1 MNYKTLSLFHQFE
14 MEVLRRFVEDNP
26 QKASELVLSYYQE
39 YHELYQQYKVLQ
51 QSYLE
56 SFNDLFM

>member
-1 MNYKTLSLFHQFE
+1 
-14 MEVLRRFVEDNP
+14 MEVLRRLVKDNP
-26 QKASELVLSYYQE
+26 QKALELVLSYYQE
-39 YHELYQQYKVLQ
+39 YHELYQQLLVLQ

>member
-1 MNYKTLSLFHQFE
+1 MNYKTLPLSHQFKI
-14 MEVLRRFVEDNP
+14 EVLRRFVKKNP
-26 QKASELVLSYYQE
+26 EKALELVLKYYQE